1 MFYYSNATS
10 YSNDTTNKW
19 GQESKSNFTVSDVSY
34 SGYYFNSYMFNVP
47 VRKSASS
54 TDYQYITIRGGCPT
68 ESSETLVRIVV
79 PNKYDF
85 GYASQNELINEI
97 DLYKIPLEQTNF
109 NPRYAYVLSNF
120 DIAYIQSNSYFGQNT
135 IPNFQGSSINTSN
148 FKEFSRSMSTIYG
161 SYLATA
167 NTLQK
172 ITDTVNNNMLTYIST
187 TLKYIFPPSAAN
199 RQNFTDPLTFRILWK
214 SSLLPQYAALL
225 EDWGLG
231 YNLGYAKEDT
241 PQYSTYTYA
250 TSFYKILEDYI
261 YLRLNPEYKMNRID
275 GTFVENLQITRDST
289 GQVDQYYGKLL
300 LNNFNTYSTTFI
312 SNQAAFN
319 PPIGRLETMYFEWVD
334 VGGTQINDTQ
344 CEWTASLT
352 ITEAKKKAT
361 LGSTLPALPEM
372 KPLRK

>member
-1 MFYYSNATS
+1 MPF
-10 YSNDTTNKW
+10 
-19 GQESKSNFTVSDVSY
+19 
-34 SGYYFNSYMFNVP
+34 
-47 VRKSASS
+47 ASS
-54 TDYQYITIRGGCPT
+54 LISGVAPPGSVCPLAGWFLLRSLPAPPLPVPGGPP
-68 ESSETLVRIVV
+68 LPLLLLRIVV

-97 DLYKIPLEQTNF
+97 DLYKIPSQQSNF
-109 NPRYAYVLSNF
+109 NNRYAYVLSNF
-120 DIAYIQSNSYFGQNT
+120 NIAYVQSNSYFGQNT
-135 IPNFQGSSINTSN
+135 IPNFQGSSINTSS
-148 FKEFSRSMSTIYG
+148 FKEFATNMSTIYG
-161 SYLATA
+161 SYLTTA
-167 NTLQK
+167 NTLQN
-172 ITDTVNNNMLTYIST
+172 ITDTVNSNMLTYIST

-199 RQNFTDPLTFRILWK
+199 RQNFTDPLTFQILWK
-214 SSLLPQYAALL
+214 SALMPQYAALL

-231 YNLGYAKEDT
+231 YNLGYSKEDT
-241 PQYSTYTYA
+241 PQYSTYTFA

-275 GTFVENLQITRDST
+275 GTFMENLQVTRDST

-334 VGGTQINDTQ
+334 VGGTQISDTQ